1 MELMEGQSSESTP
14 KRKANWSKEA
24 CLYLLHLI
32 SEKKHIVEGKKF
44 NNEVTAKARKDTW
57 EEITNK
63 INAAYFDAVRDKGDV
78 EKKWWA
84 LKGQG
89 REELSQHKK
98 ILGGTGGGKAP
109 KPLSEV
115 AIVVEGILGADNA
128 SIGGIA
134 SAPRHDAIFNQI
146 RNLRNE
152 EVLIEE
158 LPEEGLEEQPQL
170 LEVTWV
176 GSTASV
182 TVPQPMVS
190 TPLSSMLQLTTPTP
204 TSSVCSSNPLYSLS
218 QPSNTRTSAKCE
230 LFPAGGEE
238 QHLAKKRRLELE
250 LTEVNVEVGKAQL
263 DLCKA
268 QAALCKAQ
276 TAKAELEKKVLELD
290 FEHKALMIKEQ
301 RASIGDKTPNSSV

>member
-57 EEITNK
+57 EITNK

-78 EKKWWA
+78 EKKW
-84 LKGQG
+84 
-89 REELSQHKK
+89 
-98 ILGGTGGGKAP
+98 
-109 KPLSEV
+109 
-115 AIVVEGILGADNA
+115 
-128 SIGGIA
+128 
-134 SAPRHDAIFNQI
+134 
-146 RNLRNE
+146 NLRNE

-158 LPEEGLEEQPQL
+158 LPEEGLEEEPQL

-250 LTEVNVEVGKAQL
+250 LAEVNVEVGKAQL

-276 TAKAELEKKVLELD
+276 TAKAELEKKILELD